1 MRKRR
6 FGRTGLEISELVL
19 GGGIVGGILIL
30 KDEATRLEAL
40 ERAVGGGINWIDTAA
55 SYGNG
60 VSETTI
66 GRYLPELSPRP
77 MISTKA
83 RLEPA
88 DLADIPGALTR
99 ALEASLTRLKLERV
113 ELLQLHNALSEKPS
127 GALSEKPSG
136 GKLSLAHVLD
146 PGGVADAMDRLK
158 AQGLIRAAGFTAL
171 GETQACL
178 RVIESGRFESA
189 QVYYN
194 LLNPSAAWARAPAGW
209 SAQDFSGLLAACRRH
224 DVAVMNIRSFA
235 GGVLTGAAPHGREV
249 SITSGADPASEASR
263 ARAVMALLGTSYGS
277 PAQTALRFSLT
288 RPDLA
293 CVVVGI
299 HELAHLDEALAAVS
313 LGPLP
318 EAAITA
324 LDALWRRDFRTD

>member
-1 MRKRR
+1 MMRKRR
-6 FGRTGLEISELVL
+6 FGRTGFEVSELVL

-30 KDEATRLEAL
+30 KDEATRLAAL
-40 ERAVGGGINWIDTAA
+40 QRAIGGGINWIDTAA

-66 GRYLPELSPRP
+66 GRYLPELDPRP
-77 MISTKA
+77 LISTKA
-83 RLEPA
+83 RLEHA
-88 DLADIPGALTR
+88 DLADIRGALTR
-99 ALEASLTRLKLERV
+99 GLEASLKRLKLESV
-113 ELLQLHNALSEKPS
+113 DLLQLHNALSEKP
-127 GALSEKPSG
+127 GADRLTLGE
-136 GKLSLAHVLD
+136 VLD
-146 PGGVADAMDRLK
+146 PGGVAEAMDRLK

-178 RVIESGRFESA
+178 RVIESGAFESA

-235 GGVLTGAAPHGREV
+235 GGALTGAPPHGREV
-249 SITSGADPASEASR
+249 AITSGAEPALEAAR
-263 ARAVMALLGTSYGS
+263 ARAVQALLGTSYGS

-293 CVVVGI
+293 CVVVGV
-299 HELAHLDEALAAVS
+299 HELAHLDAALEAAA

-318 EAAITA
+318 AEAIAD
-324 LDALWRRDFRTD
+324 LEALWRRDFRSA

>member
-1 MRKRR
+1 MRRRR

-40 ERAVGGGINWIDTAA
+40 KRAVGGGINWIDTAA

-77 MISTKA
+77 MVSTKA

-88 DLADIPGALTR
+88 DLSDISGALTR
-99 ALEASLTRLKLERV
+99 ALEASLKRLKLERV

-127 GALSEKPSG
+127 E

-235 GGVLTGAAPHGREV
+235 GGALTGAKPHGREV
-249 SITSGADPASEASR
+249 SITSGADAASEASR
-263 ARAVMALLGTSYGS
+263 AHAVMALLGTSYGS

-299 HELAHLDEALAAVS
+299 HELAHLDEALAAVV

-324 LDALWRRDFRTD
+324 LDALWRRNFRAG

>member
-1 MRKRR
+1 MRRRR
-6 FGRTGLEISELVL
+6 FGRTGLEIPELVL

-30 KDEATRLEAL
+30 KDEVTRLAAL
-40 ERAVGGGINWIDTAA
+40 KRAVGGGITWIDTAA

-60 VSETTI
+60 ISETTI
-66 GRYLPELSPRP
+66 GRYLPELTPRP
-77 MISTKA
+77 MIATKA
-83 RLEPA
+83 RLDRA
-88 DLADIPGALTR
+88 DLADVSGALTR
-99 ALEASLTRLKLERV
+99 ALEASLKRLKLDRV
-113 ELLQLHNALSEKPS
+113 ELLQLHNVLSEKPEE
-127 GALSEKPSG
+127 GRLTLREI
-136 GKLSLAHVLD
+136 LD
-146 PGGVADAMDRLK
+146 PGGVADAMDKLK

-178 RVIESGRFESA
+178 RVIESGRFETA

-224 DVAVMNIRSFA
+224 DVAVMNIRSLA
-235 GGVLTGAAPHGREV
+235 GGALTGAPPHGREV
-249 SITSGADPASEASR
+249 AATSGAEPAIEAAR
-263 ARAVMALLGTSYGS
+263 ARAVHELLGTSYGS

-293 CVVVGI
+293 CVVVGV
-299 HELAHLDEALAAVS
+299 HELAHLDAALEAAA

-318 EAAITA
+318 PEAIAA
-324 LDALWRRDFRTD
+324 LDALWRRDFRAA

>member
-6 FGRTGLEISELVL
+6 FGRTGLEVSELAL

-30 KDEATRLEAL
+30 KDEATRLAAL
-40 ERAVGGGINWIDTAA
+40 KRAVDGGINWIDTAA

-66 GRYLPELSPRP
+66 GRYLPQLAPRP

-83 RLEPA
+83 RLERA
-88 DLADIPGALTR
+88 DLADIPGALTC
-99 ALEASLTRLKLERV
+99 ALEASLKRLGRDRV
-113 ELLQLHNALSEKPS
+113 ELLQLHNAIGEAPAEGRLTLREM
-127 GALSEKPSG
+127 LE
-136 GKLSLAHVLD
+136 

-178 RVIESGRFESA
+178 RVIESGRFDSA
-189 QVYYN
+189 QIYYN

-209 SAQDFSGLLAACRRH
+209 SAQDFSGLFAACRRH

-235 GGVLTGAAPHGREV
+235 GGVLTGAPPHGREV
-249 SITSGADPASEASR
+249 AITSGAEPVLEAAR
-263 ARAVMALLGTSYGS
+263 ARAVFALLGASHGS

-299 HELAHLDEALAAVS
+299 HELAHLDAALEAAAR
-313 LGPLP
+313 GPLP
-318 EAAITA
+318 AEAIAD
-324 LDALWRRDFRTD
+324 LDALWRRDFRAA